1 MNLYPITLGEL
12 SYVECGQFIIR
23 VLTDITET
31 GTDVNVDLDVKQ
43 MYDSL
48 MAQSIVYNNALLKI
62 RAKEESLLL
71 AILDTQ
77 RDKKIATLRR
87 MHAVAEY
94 SDDAA
99 EKKAYD
105 IIEIVLRKYEKIEL
119 LNFEAQSLSIDK
131 LVGELNTTEYNPFA
145 TTIGLLPHVVNLETA
160 NNNFKTTFNARAVKT
175 IGDEVFDTKKIKRDI
190 LISYREF
197 ADYSKLMANR
207 RNTDYYSNLLKVV
220 NNGREYFA
228 NIIARRNGGTPP
240 PTPA

>member
-1 MNLYPITLGEL
+1 MNLYPITIGEL

-31 GTDVNVDLDVKQ
+31 GTDVNADPDVKQ
-43 MYDSL
+43 MYDGL
-48 MAQSIVYNNALLKI
+48 TAQSVLYNKALLKI
-62 RAKEESLLL
+62 KAKEESLLL
-71 AILDTQ
+71 AALDNH
-77 RDKKIATLRR
+77 RDKKIASLRR

-94 SDDAA
+94 TDDAA

-105 IIEIVLRKYEKIEL
+105 IIAIVLRKYERIEL
-119 LNFEAQSLSIDK
+119 LNFEAESLSIDK
-131 LVGELNTTEYNPFA
+131 LVGELNTTEYKPFA
-145 TTIGLLPHVVNLETA
+145 TAIGMVPYMVNLETS
-160 NNNFKTTFNARAVKT
+160 NTNFKNTFNTRAVKT
-175 IGDEVFDTKKIKRDI
+175 ISDEVFDTKKIKKDI

-207 RNTDYYSNLLKVV
+207 RNTDYYNNLLKVV

-240 PTPA
+240 PVA